1 MRHAAVAYVD
11 MIVPLATVNIALV
24 VLAFLAVAAAALV
37 PPLILLLPLLALPSS
52 VLMRLAVEAARD
64 TTPPPGTIRT
74 ELGRM
79 AGRKIALAA
88 AQLLVLGL
96 GTLNVSLSGAIGGVP
111 GVATGLVAGYAL
123 IASSVYAVA
132 LWPIVCDPRRA
143 GPLRGQLRL
152 ALALV
157 LVRPLQL
164 GFLALLTVLAG
175 IVSAQLVIPALVL
188 PSILALM
195 IGAYVVDVADRLR
208 VVGD

>member
-24 VLAFLAVAAAALV
+24 VLGFLAVAAAALA
-37 PPLILLLPLLALPSS
+37 PPLMLLLPILALPSG

-64 TTPPPGTIRT
+64 STPPPGTVRT

-79 AGRKIALAA
+79 AGRKIALGAV
-88 AQLLVLGL
+88 QLLVLVL
-96 GTLNVSLSGAIGGVP
+96 GTLNISLSGAIGGIA

-143 GPLRGQLRL
+143 GPLRAQLRL
-152 ALALV
+152 ALAVV
-157 LVRPLQL
+157 LVRPLQV
-164 GFLALLTVLAG
+164 GVLALLTVLAG

-188 PSILALM
+188 PSVLALT
-195 IGAYVVDVADRLR
+195 IGAYVVGVADRLR
-208 VVGD
+208 VIGD